1 MKGNSQQTVQ
11 YTFSG
16 VDIFQARGPQF
27 NCTNQVEASK
37 TGDNDDYL
45 SKFPESFKKIDEN
58 AKRMS
63 KEYKNKNSSKKE
75 DNKNLSMQASIEE
88 FKQYNQNF
96 HSNSQINSNQEQS
109 FTNGFGTNKI
119 LALDCTQSLLPIPKQ
134 QSRVRQ
140 KSELSN
146 SIASS
151 GSLADEDGQDNNVD
165 NSSQANPSSHF
176 RKKINN
182 AINKNKELKNVPQ
195 RLSTQKFTFLNQQKK
210 KSSQNIQDKVNINT
224 STYDQEIHSIKKN
237 KRRNNVVMLDKR
249 KQIWSKNWVQIIYY
263 IGKMRQLLNQA
274 MLFFRPQ
281 LLTKW
286 QLNAINDPSCDF
298 SNIYH
303 QHQNADYVKQ
313 YSYQKYQR
321 FLSFRTYKKVK
332 KFTLQNLSCFINLYQ
347 RFSFYIRKFEVEL
360 FQFLPIF
367 NQLQKFYV
375 FWELIIFI
383 CAVINMIYIPL
394 QITFEFERGPF
405 FSIYFEYV
413 CVFVFC
419 IDIFIRS
426 NTQYNE
432 IGNKIEVH
440 KQILQNYIKKR
451 LVIDIISIISLNRT
465 YFKSNFCSLLFFL
478 RIFYSTRIVDIF
490 KEQFLLRVHI
500 SGIIS
505 LILLFSQALYFC
517 HIFSC
522 SFLYLGLYQ
531 KGYGEGWLVTFQLD
545 QSSHFEQYLHSYYF
559 SVVTMTTIGYGD
571 YTAKTSIEYSFM
583 IVFMIVSCGIF
594 GYTINSIGNILYDFK
609 LKRDQF
615 LQQLAQINKYFRF
628 YNTDL
633 TLQSR
638 ARKYIEY
645 TYSDNIQDTNIS
657 ASSLDSLSPYLQ
669 LEIKHDAYKKA
680 INKCQIITKYF
691 SIPFIESL
699 ATKIKETILSPDQL
713 IIEEGQTKE
722 PHIYFVNSG
731 MVKIFSAKN
740 VDCPTDLKK
749 LVNGDVFGI
758 EEFFLEKYD
767 VPFSVKSIG
776 VTSLLSFTL
785 TDFQDMLKKFP
796 DQVEMYCYLKDS
808 LQYNKDFSKL
818 QLSCQSCAQY
828 NHCVNECPY
837 LFYGTKPQKIIRQY
851 LNNIDKIISTF
862 QRQTRPR
869 FNSRFLNEEVRDRAD
884 CFFMD
889 YQDDLSFIGYTD
901 SEEEDDDEDDDDDD
915 NQDDKK
921 TLNENQQAISLQSNS
936 QAHLQT
942 QQQKQQSNPNLDDKK
957 QKDDKTQKEDRP
969 SGLPL
974 QKTNSLTGSV
984 KADQESFLPPLKS
997 GAENYVYSYCNI
1009 PKSISNLPD
1018 IKESQIKITQAEIQ
1032 NPKSIIAPQESNIL
1046 SIPSNLNP
1054 GQVER
1059 KKQRSFTS
1067 INNISSSQGDLEQ
1080 RPQQIYQNI
1089 NIQSKYGNLNRQ
1101 QLQQGLV
1108 NMSSRKFSQENESC
1122 NSITVVK
1129 QQSKRNIGRQI
1140 SRESTTKEFEVRDRK
1155 STKNL
1160 DQQSGAGGY
1169 SKNFNP
1175 DLDIMFKGL
1184 MPINNT
1190 QNKAPSQFDNIQ
1202 QVQSVFQPQQQI
1214 SIDLKDLLQLLQ
1226 SYNIS
1231 NQIPNSTQSKNIK
1244 DIESK
1249 KIDLDVQPSSR
1260 QRQIPEKEE
1269 SRLYRMKTT
1278 KKEQEQ
1284 LYDIEIDK
1292 IYNYEI
1298 YFPKYNIENVLK
1310 KLKQQEISITIK
1322 NYLFKT
1328 CKVLLPLN
1336 K

>member
-1 MKGNSQQTVQ
+1 MKGSIQQSVQ
-11 YTFSG
+11 YTFSD

-37 TGDNDDYL
+37 AGENDDYL
-45 SKFPESFKKIDEN
+45 SKFPESFEKLDDHT
-58 AKRMS
+58 KRIS
-63 KEYKNKNSSKKE
+63 KELNKRPSNKKE
-75 DNKNLSMQASIEE
+75 EHKNTSFQASIEE
-88 FKQYNQNF
+88 FKQYSQNCQ
-96 HSNSQINSNQEQS
+96 SNSQIQSNAEQS

-134 QSRVRQ
+134 QSRIRQ
-140 KSELSN
+140 RSELSN

-151 GSLADEDGQDNNVD
+151 GSLADDDGQDANID
-165 NSSQANPSSHF
+165 NFSQANPSSHF
-176 RKKINN
+176 RKQINN
-182 AINKNKELKNVPQ
+182 AINKNKELQNVPQ

-210 KSSQNIQDKVNINT
+210 KSSQNIQDKANANT

-237 KRRNNVVMLDKR
+237 KRRNNVVMLDER
-249 KQIWSKNWVQIIYY
+249 KQIWQKNWVQIIYY
-263 IGKMRQLLNQA
+263 IGKMRQLMNQA

-321 FLSFRTYKKVK
+321 FLSFKTYKKVK
-332 KFTLQNLSCFINLYQ
+332 RFTLQNLSCFINLYQ
-347 RFSFYIRKFEVEL
+347 RFSFYVRKFEVEL
-360 FQFLPIF
+360 FEFLPIF

-394 QITFEFERGPF
+394 QISFGFERGPF

-413 CVFVFC
+413 CVLVFS

-432 IGNKIEVH
+432 QGNKIEVH
-440 KQILQNYIKKR
+440 KQILENYIKKR
-451 LVIDIISIISLNRT
+451 LVIDIISLISLNRT

-545 QSSHFEQYLHSYYF
+545 QSNQFEQYLHSYYF

-571 YTAKTSIEYSFM
+571 YTAKTSIEYCFM

-680 INKCQIITKYF
+680 VIKCQIIKKYF

-713 IIEEGQTKE
+713 VIEEGQTKE

-731 MVKIFSAKN
+731 MIKIFSAKN
-740 VDCPTDLKK
+740 DDSPTDLKK
-749 LVNGDVFGI
+749 LVHGDVFGI

-785 TDFQDMLKKFP
+785 TDFQDMLKKYP

-808 LQYNKDFSKL
+808 LQHNKDFSKL
-818 QLSCQSCAQY
+818 QLSCFSCGQY
-828 NHCVNECPY
+828 SHCVNECPY
-837 LFYGTKPQKIIRQY
+837 LFYGTKQQKIIKQY

-862 QRQTRPR
+862 QRQSRPR

-901 SEEEDDDEDDDDDD
+901 SEEEDEDEDEDEEDDE
-915 NQDDKK
+915 K
-921 TLNENQQAISLQSNS
+921 TQNENHQAVSLHSNS
-936 QAHLQT
+936 QAHLLPQE
-942 QQQKQQSNPNLDDKK
+942 QKQQSNPNLEDKK
-957 QKDDKTQKEDRP
+957 QKEDKP

-974 QKTNSLTGSV
+974 QKTNSLTSSV
-984 KADQESFLPPLKS
+984 KVDQESFLPPLKS
-997 GAENYVYSYCNI
+997 GAENYVYSNSNI
-1009 PKSISNLPD
+1009 PKSISNLPE
-1018 IKESQIKITQAEIQ
+1018 IKESQIKVTQIEIQ
-1032 NPKSIIAPQESNIL
+1032 NVKSTIAAPQESKIL

-1059 KKQRSFTS
+1059 KKQRSYTS

-1080 RPQQIYQNI
+1080 KPLQVYQKI
-1089 NIQSKYGNLNRQ
+1089 NIESKYGSQSRQ

-1108 NMSSRKFSQENESC
+1108 NISSRKFSQESDSC
-1122 NSITVVK
+1122 NNITAAK

-1140 SRESTTKEFEVRDRK
+1140 SRESATKDFEVRDRK

-1160 DQQSGAGGY
+1160 DQQSGGGF
-1169 SKNFNP
+1169 SKNYNP
-1175 DLDIMFKGL
+1175 DLDMNFKGVL
-1184 MPINNT
+1184 SNNNP
-1190 QNKAPSQFDNIQ
+1190 QNKVSSQFDNIQ
-1202 QVQSVFQPQQQI
+1202 QTQSVFQPQQQI
-1214 SIDLKDLLQLLQ
+1214 SIDLKDLFQLFQ
-1226 SYNIS
+1226 SFNFN

-1249 KIDLDVQPSSR
+1249 KLDLDVQPSSR

-1269 SRLYRMKTT
+1269 SRLYRMKTQ
-1278 KKEQEQ
+1278 KKEQEH
-1284 LYDIEIDK
+1284 LYDIELDK
-1292 IYNYEI
+1292 IQNYEI

-1322 NYLFKT
+1322 KYLFKT
-1328 CKVLLPLN
+1328 FKNLLPLT

>member
-1 MKGNSQQTVQ
+1 MKAKSQQTVQ

-16 VDIFQARGPQF
+16 VDIFQTRGPQF
-27 NCTNQVEASK
+27 NFNNQVEASK

-45 SKFPESFKKIDEN
+45 SKFPESFKKIDDS
-58 AKRMS
+58 AKRAS
-63 KEYKNKNSSKKE
+63 KELKKRLSSSKKE
-75 DNKNLSMQASIEE
+75 DHNKVSMQASIEE

-96 HSNSQINSNQEQS
+96 QSNSQIPSNQEQS

-140 KSELSN
+140 RSELSN

-151 GSLADEDGQDNNVD
+151 GSLADDDANVD

-176 RKKINN
+176 KKKINN
-182 AINKNKELKNVPQ
+182 AINKHKELKNVPQ
-195 RLSTQKFTFLNQQKK
+195 RLSTQKFTFLNNQKK
-210 KSSQNIQDKVNINT
+210 KSSQNIQDKANINT
-224 STYDQEIHSIKKN
+224 STYDQEIVSMKKN

-249 KQIWSKNWVQIIYY
+249 KQIWTKNWVQIIYY
-263 IGKMRQLLNQA
+263 IGKMRQLMNQA
-274 MLFFRPQ
+274 ILFFRPQ

-298 SNIYH
+298 SNVYH

-321 FLSFRTYKKVK
+321 FLSFRTYKK
-332 KFTLQNLSCFINLYQ
+332 
-347 RFSFYIRKFEVEL
+347 
-360 FQFLPIF
+360 
-367 NQLQKFYV
+367 
-375 FWELIIFI
+375 
-383 CAVINMIYIPL
+383 
-394 QITFEFERGPF
+394 ITFGFERGPF

-432 IGNKIEVH
+432 QGNKIEVH

-451 LVIDIISIISLNRT
+451 LVIDIISLISLNRT

-531 KGYGEGWLVTFQLD
+531 KSFGEGWLVTFQLD
-545 QSSHFEQYLHSYYF
+545 QSSNLEQYLHSYYF

-571 YTAKTSIEYSFM
+571 YTAKTSIEYCFM

-615 LQQLAQINKYFRF
+615 LQQLAQINKYFKF

-669 LEIKHDAYKKA
+669 LEIKYDAYKKA
-680 INKCQIITKYF
+680 IVKCQIIKQYF
-691 SIPFIESL
+691 STPFIESL

-713 IIEEGQTKE
+713 ILEEGQNKE

-740 VDCPTDLKK
+740 DDSPTELKK

-785 TDFQDMLKKFP
+785 TDFQDMLKKYP

-808 LQYNKDFSKL
+808 LQHNKDFSKL
-818 QLSCQSCAQY
+818 QLSCFSCAQY

-851 LNNIDKIISTF
+851 LNDIDKIISTF
-862 QRQTRPR
+862 QRQSRPR
-869 FNSRFLNEEVRDRAD
+869 FNSRFLNEEVRERAD

-901 SEEEDDDEDDDDDD
+901 SEEEDDDEEDDEDEVDV
-915 NQDDKK
+915 K
-921 TLNENQQAISLQSNS
+921 TQNENHQGVSVQSTSQANLQS
-936 QAHLQT
+936 
-942 QQQKQQSNPNLDDKK
+942 QQLKQQSNPNLEDKK
-957 QKDDKTQKEDRP
+957 QKDDRNQKEDRP

-974 QKTNSLTGSV
+974 QKTNSLSSSV
-984 KADQESFLPPLKS
+984 KMDQESFLPPQKQ
-997 GAENYVYSYCNI
+997 AENYVYSNCNI
-1009 PKSISNLPD
+1009 PKSISNLPE
-1018 IKESQIKITQAEIQ
+1018 IKESQLKIAQMDIQ
-1032 NPKSIIAPQESNIL
+1032 NVKSIIAPQESNIL

-1054 GQVER
+1054 GQIER

-1067 INNISSSQGDLEQ
+1067 INNISSSQGDLEL
-1080 RPQQIYQNI
+1080 RPQQVYQNV
-1089 NIQSKYGNLNRQ
+1089 NITSKYGSISRQ
-1101 QLQQGLV
+1101 QLQQGYI
-1108 NMSSRKFSQENESC
+1108 NASSRKFSQENDSC

-1129 QQSKRNIGRQI
+1129 QQSKRNIGRQV
-1140 SRESTTKEFEVRDRK
+1140 SRENKDIELRDRK

-1160 DQQSGAGGY
+1160 DSQSGGGGF
-1169 SKNFNP
+1169 SKNYNQ
-1175 DLDIMFKGL
+1175 DLDMNFKNL
-1184 MPINNT
+1184 NNP
-1190 QNKAPSQFDNIQ
+1190 QNKVSSQFDSIQ

-1214 SIDLKDLLQLLQ
+1214 NIDLKDLFQLLQ
-1226 SYNIS
+1226 SYNMN
-1231 NQIPNSTQSKNIK
+1231 NQIPNSTQSKNLK

-1249 KIDLDVQPSSR
+1249 KLDLDVQPSSK
-1260 QRQIPEKEE
+1260 QRQIPDKEE

-1284 LYDIEIDK
+1284 LYDIELDK
-1292 IYNYEI
+1292 IQNYEI

-1310 KLKQQEISITIK
+1310 KLKQQEISINIK

-1328 CKVLLPLN
+1328 CQNFFPLA

>member
-500 SGIIS
+500 S
-505 LILLFSQALYFC
+505 
-517 HIFSC
+517 
-522 SFLYLGLYQ
+522 
-531 KGYGEGWLVTFQLD
+531 
-545 QSSHFEQYLHSYYF
+545 
-559 SVVTMTTIGYGD
+559 
-571 YTAKTSIEYSFM
+571 
-583 IVFMIVSCGIF
+583 
-594 GYTINSIGNILYDFK
+594 GNILYDFK